1 MAGSFES
8 SGDIEIL
15 CRVAGAVVW
24 RGTVPAF
31 DELGVGDRLFLVF
44 RPEEGSS
51 PPYQLKIVSPS
62 GATIM
67 DTIVRDLPDGTKQS
81 TAAPIEF
88 IVSLRGTYRIELR
101 EKSGRQK
108 GEATLVVK

>member
-1 MAGSFES
+1 MAGSFEN

-15 CRVAGAVVW
+15 CRATGAVVW

-88 IVSLRGTYRIELR
+88 IVSLRGKYRIEIKDL
-101 EKSGRQK
+101 KGRQR
-108 GEATLVVK
+108 GEATLNIK